1 VIRKKQPLKPITI
14 MKNLRKLSKGELKT
28 IQGGIQSCEPWMTI
42 CPCRPGFHRCEPKG
56 ACIPATTMC

>member
-1 VIRKKQPLKPITI
+1 

-28 IQGGIQSCEPWMTI
+28 IQGGIQSCEPWMTV